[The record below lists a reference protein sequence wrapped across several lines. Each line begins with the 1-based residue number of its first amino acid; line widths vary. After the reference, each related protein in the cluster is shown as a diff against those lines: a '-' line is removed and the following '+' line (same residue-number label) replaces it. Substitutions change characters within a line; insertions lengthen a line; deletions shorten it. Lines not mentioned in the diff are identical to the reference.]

1 MTETLS
7 LDRLAGRVA
16 NGAMLALPPD
26 YSFVPMAAVRALVR
40 RGVRELN
47 LLTVPQAGIAADLLI
62 GAGCVASIETAAVS
76 LGELGKAPRFTAAV
90 EGGTVAIRDSTCPAI
105 HAALQASEKGVPFMP
120 LRGLIGSD
128 LLRVRP
134 DWQVIDNPL
143 AEGGGDPIVLLPALK
158 PDVALFH
165 APYADAHGNVW
176 LGARRELVTMAHA
189 ASETLITVEEVRPGD
204 LLADETLAA
213 GTLPALYVT
222 ALAEAPRGAWPLGL
236 AGRYE
241 TDWESLTDYAR
252 LAASEEGFEEYCAE
266 NLIDNEAD
274 VMKGLRAAE

>member
-16 NGAMLALPPD
+16 DGAMLALPPD

-40 RGVRELN
+40 RGVRGLH
-47 LLTVPQAGIAADLLI
+47 LVTVPQAGIAADLLI
-62 GAGCVASIETAAVS
+62 GAGCVATVETAAVS
-76 LGELGKAPRFTAAV
+76 LGELGIAPRFSAAV
-90 EGGTVAIRDSTCPAI
+90 EGGRVAIRDSTCPAI
-105 HAALQASEKGVPFMP
+105 HAALQAAEKGVPFMP

-128 LLRVRP
+128 LLKVRP
-134 DWQVIDNPL
+134 DWRVIDNPL
-143 AEGGGDPIVLLPALK
+143 ADGGGDPIVLLPPLK

-165 APYADAHGNVW
+165 APYADEHGNIW

-189 ASETLITVEEVRPGD
+189 AKDTLVTVEEVRPGD

-222 ALAEAPRGAWPLGL
+222 ALAEAPQGAWPLGL
-236 AGRYE
+236 SGHYE
-241 TDWESLTDYAR
+241 PDRDHLAEYAR
-252 LAASEEGFEEYCAE
+252 LAKSEEGFDEYCDE
-266 NLIDNEAD
+266 NLIANEAD

>member
-16 NGAMLALPPD
+16 DGAMLALPPD
-26 YSFVPMAAVRALVR
+26 YSFVPMAAVRALAR
-40 RGVRELN
+40 RGARDLH

-62 GAGCVASIETAAVS
+62 GAGCVATVETAAVS
-76 LGELGKAPRFTAAV
+76 LGELGNAPRFAAAV
-90 EGGTVAIRDSTCPAI
+90 EGGHVAIQESTCPAI
-105 HAALQASEKGVPFMP
+105 HAALQAAEKGVPFMP

-134 DWQVIDNPL
+134 DWQIIDNPL
-143 AEGGGDPIVLLPALK
+143 ADGGSDPIVVLPALR

-165 APYADAHGNVW
+165 APYADEHGNVW

-189 ASETLITVEEVRPGD
+189 ASETLVTVEEVRPGD

-213 GTLPALYVT
+213 GTLPALYMT

-241 TDWESLTDYAR
+241 PDREHLAEYAR
-252 LAASEEGFEEYCAE
+252 LAKSEEGFEEYCGK
-266 NLIDNEAD
+266 NLIANEAD

>member
-16 NGAMLALPPD
+16 DGAMLALPPD

-40 RGVRELN
+40 RGVRDLH
-47 LLTVPQAGIAADLLI
+47 LVTVPQAGIAADLLI
-62 GAGCVASIETAAVS
+62 GAGCVATIETAAVS
-76 LGELGKAPRFTAAV
+76 LGELGNAPRFTAAV
-90 EGGTVAIRDSTCPAI
+90 EGGLLAIRDSTCPAI
-105 HAALQASEKGVPFMP
+105 HAALQAAEKGVPFMP

-128 LLRVRP
+128 LLGARP
-134 DWQVIDNPL
+134 DWHVIDNPL
-143 AEGGGDPIVLLPALK
+143 ADSGGDPIVLLPALR

-165 APYADAHGNVW
+165 APYADEHGNVW

-189 ASETLITVEEVRPGD
+189 ARETLVTVEEVRPGD
-204 LLADETLAA
+204 LLADEALAA

-236 AGRYE
+236 AERYE
-241 TDWESLTDYAR
+241 PDRAHLADYAR
-252 LAASEEGFEEYCAE
+252 LAASEEGFARYCAVHVKDATTDE
-266 NLIDNEAD
+266 TAGLI
-274 VMKGLRAAE
+274 AAE